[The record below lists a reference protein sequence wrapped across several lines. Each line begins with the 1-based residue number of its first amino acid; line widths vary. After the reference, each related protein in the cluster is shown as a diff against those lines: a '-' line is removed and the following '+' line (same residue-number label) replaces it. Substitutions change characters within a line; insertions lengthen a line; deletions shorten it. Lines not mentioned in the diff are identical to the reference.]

1 LFEIF
6 ENDRAS
12 VARQKLEQG
21 LHKYSDD
28 DESAVLHAHFI
39 GHLIGLDYST
49 SPHLKGILGD
59 ARQIRDRAFHY
70 ATQLFSS
77 LAKDKTL
84 VIFLEDIHWG
94 DSGSLD
100 FFEYF
105 MEKHPDLSVLIV
117 SLARST
123 LFEQRSDWGTG
134 PVQNLRLDL
143 LPLSEA
149 DTRRLISEI
158 LQKVPE
164 VPEKIME
171 LIVKKAG
178 GSPFYVE
185 ELIKVLIE
193 GDVIVRGG
201 DQWSVELKRVS
212 TLKVPP
218 TLTGLLQARLDGL
231 LPNVR
236 ETLQQASVVGRV
248 FWMDIVE
255 NMHNPE
261 SKSVKSTSP
270 ITDRL
275 SILRS
280 KELIYHYEE
289 AASREASEFIFKNQ
303 VLHDVTYES
312 VLLRLRPLY
321 HSQAAKGLVDIGG
334 ERINEIAGRVGD
346 HYEHAA
352 AWIHAAEWYMRAG
365 RQAQNTY
372 ASDSAIHYYQ
382 KALDF
387 LSQHGTSEHSQLK
400 LEVMH
405 RLGEV
410 LNWQARYTEAV
421 EIYNTMLNEA
431 EKEGDP
437 AAQSRALQSLAIS
450 LSYQGDHQVSLDNAI
465 NAETLARTAGAK
477 AELARA
483 LRMQGQARFRLGDYQ
498 TSSSL
503 AEEALGV
510 FTELDEQNEMARCL
524 NLIAATHY
532 VSGRLKEAELY
543 WEKALKI
550 FQDIGNR
557 QEGMDLLS
565 NLGVVADGLGD
576 YETALRRYDNALT
589 IARETGYRNGEIV
602 FLTNRGSEYVALEKY
617 ETAEADL
624 TLAIQ
629 LAGING
635 SWVLP
640 STFDQRAQ
648 ALIGLGRYEEALY
661 SARQALVLG
670 EEDETPEYIGMAWR
684 TLGKLCDKTNDVVRF
699 PDRETRQMNE
709 YDAEACFSKSTAIF
723 VESEIELEHAH
734 TLREWARYKFKS
746 GDKDQGKKMWQE
758 AKDIFSE
765 MGAQM
770 EVERMKDLPE

>member
-1 LFEIF
+1 
-6 ENDRAS
+6 
-12 VARQKLEQG
+12 
-21 LHKYSDD
+21 
-28 DESAVLHAHFI
+28 
-39 GHLIGLDYST
+39 
-49 SPHLKGILGD
+49 
-59 ARQIRDRAFHY
+59 
-70 ATQLFSS
+70 
-77 LAKDKTL
+77 
-84 VIFLEDIHWG
+84 
-94 DSGSLD
+94 
-100 FFEYF
+100 
-105 MEKHPDLSVLIV
+105 
-117 SLARST
+117 
-123 LFEQRSDWGTG
+123 
-134 PVQNLRLDL
+134 
-143 LPLSEA
+143 
-149 DTRRLISEI
+149 
-158 LQKVPE
+158 
-164 VPEKIME
+164 
-171 LIVKKAG
+171 
-178 GSPFYVE
+178 
-185 ELIKVLIE
+185 
-193 GDVIVRGG
+193 
-201 DQWSVELKRVS
+201 
-212 TLKVPP
+212 
-218 TLTGLLQARLDGL
+218 
-231 LPNVR
+231 
-236 ETLQQASVVGRV
+236 
-248 FWMDIVE
+248 
-255 NMHNPE
+255 
-261 SKSVKSTSP
+261 
-270 ITDRL
+270 
-275 SILRS
+275 
-280 KELIYHYEE
+280 
-289 AASREASEFIFKNQ
+289 
-303 VLHDVTYES
+303 
-312 VLLRLRPLY
+312 
-321 HSQAAKGLVDIGG
+321 
-334 ERINEIAGRVGD
+334 
-346 HYEHAA
+346 
-352 AWIHAAEWYMRAG
+352 
-365 RQAQNTY
+365 
-372 ASDSAIHYYQ
+372 
-382 KALDF
+382 
-387 LSQHGTSEHSQLK
+387 
-400 LEVMH
+400 
-405 RLGEV
+405 
-410 LNWQARYTEAV
+410 
-421 EIYNTMLNEA
+421 
-431 EKEGDP
+431 
-437 AAQSRALQSLAIS
+437 
-450 LSYQGDHQVSLDNAI
+450 
-465 NAETLARTAGAK
+465 
-477 AELARA
+477 
-483 LRMQGQARFRLGDYQ
+483 MQGQARFRLGDYQ